1 VPIIILLRK
10 PWRSNPALRM
20 LALGLVIAGLVAYR
34 WDTTLAGQLVIVSY
48 LPQELAASYTTYA
61 PSVIESLTGI
71 GLLAYGALAVT
82 LGVRYL
88 GVVDHAPE
96 AEAHPVAE
104 TQPAPSPA

>member
-96 AEAHPVAE
+96 AEAHLVAE